1 MSAQIA
7 SIIGLVV
14 MFVIATALPIN
25 MGALGFALAFLI
37 GTVSVGMT
45 TNAILAG
52 FPGGLF
58 VTLVGITYLFAI
70 AQNNGTVDW
79 LVHYAVRLVGG
90 RIAAIPW
97 MMFAVSALLTGIGA
111 VSPGA
116 VAIIAPIALRFAARY
131 GISPMLMGLMV
142 VHGAQGGGFSP
153 ISIYGGITNEVVE
166 KAGLPGNE
174 IVLFLSSLA
183 FNALIALVIF
193 FVFGGHRLSVRR
205 PAEDFEGLVDAV
217 PAGASVPVRG
227 HGGTPARP
235 ARPRPGAVH
244 REGEDHHVA
253 LDREQ
258 ALTLLGLAALA
269 VATLAFEL
277 DVGLVAMSVAVV
289 LALLCPKGQ
298 KGAVDKVSW
307 STVLLIGG
315 VITYIGVLQKAGAVD
330 YVGSGVSDM
339 AMPLLGALL
348 LCYVAGV
355 VSAFASS
362 VAVLGATIPLAVP
375 LLMQGHLGVPGM
387 IAAIAVSTTIVDV
400 SPFSTNGAL
409 VVANAHGVD
418 RDAFFR
424 QMLIYSAIIV
434 VIGPLL
440 AWLALVVPGLL

>member
-37 GTVSVGMT
+37 GTLSVGMT
-45 TNAILAG
+45 ANAILAG

-183 FNALIALVIF
+183 FNALISLVIF
-193 FVFGGHRLSVRR
+193 FVFGGHRLSVHR

-235 ARPRPGAVH
+235 AGPRPGAVH

-258 ALTLLGLAALA
+258 ALTLLGLATLA

-409 VVANAHGVD
+409 VVANAHGID